1 MIMVTV
7 IIFIIVTVNVFV
19 MVTGIVIV
27 IVIASPQ
34 ISSCSKTILRHV
46 YLGKHIFTSI
56 S

>member
-19 MVTGIVIV
+19 MVTG